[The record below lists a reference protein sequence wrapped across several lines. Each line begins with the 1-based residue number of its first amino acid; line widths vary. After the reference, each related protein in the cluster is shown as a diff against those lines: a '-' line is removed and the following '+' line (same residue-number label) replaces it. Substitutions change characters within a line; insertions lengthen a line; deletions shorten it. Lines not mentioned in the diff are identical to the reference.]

1 MADSNAAKK
10 QKPAEDP
17 AENSAEGGQ
26 PKDKKSLVLMILV
39 IINSLVL
46 LAVGGGL
53 FMYVQTT
60 KKVNTSIT
68 AEDDA
73 GAGHGESAAGDHGGG
88 HGAPAA
94 DAHGGGHGGGEKKAA
109 AHEGEAKIVSMDPFY
124 VNLSGSE
131 GYKLLKVTM
140 SFEVDSTATQEE
152 IVKRQAQIKDIIIIL
167 LSSKNY
173 GEISG
178 ENAQQRLKDEI
189 MDTINSFL
197 AKGKVKK
204 ILFTEFIFN

>member
-17 AENSAEGGQ
+17 AEKSAEAGQ
-26 PKDKKSLVLMILV
+26 PKDKKSLILIILV
-39 IINSLVL
+39 VINSIVL

-53 FMYVQTT
+53 FMYVQNT
-60 KKVNTSIT
+60 KKANTSIS
-68 AEDDA
+68 AEEEAGKGEGAPAVDA
-73 GAGHGESAAGDHGGG
+73 HGKPIEG
-88 HGAPAA
+88 HGAPKDDKA
-94 DAHGGGHGGGEKKAA
+94 GHES
-109 AHEGEAKIVSMDPFY
+109 EAKIVSMDPFV

-131 GYKLLKVTM
+131 GYKLLKVAM
-140 SFEVDSTATQEE
+140 SFEVEGAATQEE
-152 IVKRQAQIKDIIIIL
+152 LVKRQAQIKDIIIVL
-167 LSSKNY
+167 LSSKSY

-178 ENAQQRLKDEI
+178 ENAQLRLKDEI

-197 AKGKVKK
+197 AHGEVKK

>member
-10 QKPAEDP
+10 QKPAEEP
-17 AENSAEGGQ
+17 VENAADGSQ
-26 PKDKKSLVLMILV
+26 QKDKKSLILMILV
-39 IINSLVL
+39 IVNSLVL

-53 FMYVQTT
+53 YMYVQTT

-68 AEDDA
+68 AED
-73 GAGHGESAAGDHGGG
+73 GEHSAASGEHGAVAGE

-94 DAHGGGHGGGEKKAA
+94 AGAHGETSAA
-109 AHEGEAKIVSMDPFY
+109 KPTSADGEAKIVSLDPFF
-124 VNLSGSE
+124 VNLQGSE

-140 SFEVDSTATQEE
+140 SFEVEGVGAQEE
-152 IVKRQAQIKDIIIIL
+152 IVKRQAQVKDIILIL
-167 LSSKNY
+167 LSSKAY

-189 MDTINSFL
+189 MDTVNSFL